1 VNGVQTAWVRRVLVV
16 EDQPAMRVL
25 LCDMLAHR
33 GFEATGAADAMEA
46 TTAFTETDPDVLLTD
61 IDLGS
66 RPSGVELATMLTGLA
81 PHLAVVFLSSF
92 PRAAEGAARLGPAG
106 AVFVS
111 KLDVTSADVVVEA
124 VEAALSEAVPP
135 APTSARTSPL
145 AALTRRQ
152 IEVLAL
158 VARGWSNAEIARER
172 GTTTRAVERSVSRIF
187 QRLGLGAD
195 AATNPRVRASA
206 LYLAEFGSAP

>member
-1 VNGVQTAWVRRVLVV
+1 MRRVLVV

-33 GFEATGAADAMEA
+33 GFEVTGAADAAEA
-46 TTAFTETDPDVLLTD
+46 TGLFTDTDPDVLVTD

-92 PRAAEGAARLGPAG
+92 PGAVAGAGRPGPTR

-111 KLDVTSADVVVEA
+111 KLDVSSADVVVDA
-124 VEAALSEAVPP
+124 IEAALRTTTPP
-135 APTSARTSPL
+135 APPVPQRASPL
-145 AALTRRQ
+145 AGLTRRQ
-152 IEVLAL
+152 VEVLAL
-158 VARGWSNAEIARER
+158 VARGWSNEQIARER
-172 GTTTRAVERSVSRIF
+172 GTTTRAVERAVSRIF
-187 QRLGLGAD
+187 ARLGLGA
-195 AATNPRVRASA
+195 AGTNPRVQASA
-206 LYLAEFGSAP
+206 LYLAEFGPVG

>member
-1 VNGVQTAWVRRVLVV
+1 METAWVRRVLVV
-16 EDQPAMRVL
+16 EDQPAMRAL

-33 GFEATGAADAMEA
+33 EFEPTGAADAAEA
-46 TTAFTETDPDVLLTD
+46 TTAFAATDPDVLLTD
-61 IDLGS
+61 IDLGT

-92 PRAAEGAARLGPAG
+92 PRAAAGAGRLGPAG

-124 VEAALSEAVPP
+124 IEAALAEAIPP
-135 APTSARTSPL
+135 APTSPRPSPL
-145 AALTRRQ
+145 AGLTRRQ
-152 IEVLAL
+152 IDVLAL
-158 VARGWSNAEIARER
+158 VARGWSNAQIARER
-172 GTTTRAVERSVSRIF
+172 GTTTRAVERAVSRIF
-187 QRLGLGAD
+187 ERLALGSD
-195 AATNPRVRASA
+195 PATNPRVRASA

>member
-1 VNGVQTAWVRRVLVV
+1 METAWVRRVLVV

-33 GFEATGAADAMEA
+33 GFEVTGAADAAEA
-46 TTAFTETDPDVLLTD
+46 TGLFTDTDPDVLVTD

-92 PRAAEGAARLGPAG
+92 PGAVAGAGRPGPTR

-111 KLDVTSADVVVEA
+111 KLDVSSADVVVDA
-124 VEAALSEAVPP
+124 IEAALRTTTPP
-135 APTSARTSPL
+135 APPVPQRASPL
-145 AALTRRQ
+145 AGLTRRQ
-152 IEVLAL
+152 VEVLAL
-158 VARGWSNAEIARER
+158 VARGWSNEQIARER
-172 GTTTRAVERSVSRIF
+172 GTTTRAVERAVSRIF
-187 QRLGLGAD
+187 ARLGLGA
-195 AATNPRVRASA
+195 AGTNPRVQASA
-206 LYLAEFGSAP
+206 LYLAEFGPVG

>member
-1 VNGVQTAWVRRVLVV
+1 MRRVLVV

-33 GFEATGAADAMEA
+33 GFEVTGAADAAEA
-46 TTAFTETDPDVLLTD
+46 TTLFADTDPDVLLTD

-92 PRAAEGAARLGPAG
+92 PGAIAGAGRPGPAR

-111 KLDVTSADVVVEA
+111 KLDVRSADVVVDA
-124 VEAALSEAVPP
+124 IEAALRTTTPP
-135 APTSARTSPL
+135 APPVPQRASPL
-145 AALTRRQ
+145 AGLTRRQ
-152 IEVLAL
+152 VEVLAL
-158 VARGWSNAEIARER
+158 VARGCSNEQIARER
-172 GTTTRAVERSVSRIF
+172 GTTTRAVERTVSRIF
-187 QRLGLGAD
+187 SRLDLGA
-195 AATNPRVRASA
+195 AGTNPRVRASA
-206 LYLAEFGSAP
+206 LYLAEFGPVG